1 MAGRPR
7 ILRYCG
13 SMVPGL
19 QVGERF
25 EIEREAGAGGIGTV
39 YRALDRETGA
49 PVAIKL
55 LRDGNP
61 SDVERFARETR
72 LLAEIQHPGVVRYVA
87 NGMTDAGTPYLVME
101 WLEGEDLHQRLERS
115 GLTQAESVGLIEH
128 VCEALAGVHAC
139 GVVHRD
145 IKPSNLFL
153 CDGRVDHVKLIDF
166 GIARLGY
173 ATHVVTRSGTG
184 VGTPGY
190 MAPEQARGS
199 QSVDARADVFSLGCV
214 LFKCLT
220 GRAAFAGKHV
230 MAVLAK
236 VLLEEAPRVSE
247 LCADVPEALD
257 ALVAR
262 MLSKEPH
269 ERPADAA
276 ALLTELRA
284 LGPLDGELRA
294 SGAPMTL
301 RPTGLT
307 EGEQRVVSVLL
318 VGASRVELEEAG
330 GPESNEALEEILL
343 ASIASTVV
351 LHSSKVDRAMRAIVA
366 EHNGHFDRLA
376 DGTRVVTLASVGM
389 ATDQAARAARCALAL
404 QAAVPDRSVAL
415 ATGRGKVGGRW
426 PVGEVIDRAARVL
439 RTAQMAQAATADPS
453 GPSVQIDELTAR
465 LLDARF
471 QLDGLVLR
479 GERESAEGARTLLGK
494 QTSCVGRDRELR
506 ALEELFEEC
515 ASESV
520 ARAVLVTAAA
530 GVGKSRLHQE
540 FLRRI
545 RARGEAAEVWVA
557 RGDPMR
563 AGASFGMVGQMIRR
577 AARLVDGEPLEARQQ
592 KLTARVARR
601 VAAPMRARVTEFLG
615 EIAGTPLPDHDS
627 VQLRAA
633 RQDPML
639 MGDQMRRAWVDFVE
653 AECRAQPL
661 VLVLEDL
668 HWGDP
673 PTVEYL
679 DTVLRLLRDQPL
691 MVLVLARPEIH
702 ELFPKLWS
710 GRGVTEMAL
719 GELSRKAREKLVH
732 EVLGD
737 EVPTLT
743 MARLVERSAGNAF
756 FLEELLRAEAEGRG
770 DDVPDTVLAM
780 VQSRL
785 AGLEAVERRVLRA
798 GSVFGQVFWRGGAAA
813 LLGGGTRALLLDE
826 WLNRLEQHEWIT
838 QRSEATFQGERE
850 YVFRHAT
857 VREAAYAMLTDEDR
871 ALGHRLAGDWL
882 EHVGEPDVMV
892 LAEHFDRGEA
902 PSRAIAWYHRA
913 AEQALEGND
922 LAGAIARA
930 KRAEEIGASGE
941 VLGDL
946 SLIRAEAHGW
956 RGDHA
961 DAGRW
966 AANAIAT
973 LPVGQARWYI
983 AVREA
988 ARAASKLGD
997 NERLGELAEALA
1009 QTQPEDAASGFEAAT
1024 TARLA
1029 VLLFYAGAF
1038 GRVKGLYERL
1048 DMVAERFR
1056 DDPAV
1061 SADIFAARAVSAL
1074 YAGDAGG
1081 YRELSEAAQVR
1092 FEQAGDVRAAC
1103 FEHAHMGYACSALG
1117 ADEEGAAI
1125 LRVAIADAE
1134 RMGLRNV
1141 AAMAKHNLGLALA
1154 RTGALDEARAVET
1167 EAVLTFAA
1175 QGDRHLECGARCY
1188 LAAILQL
1195 SGDLDGAET
1204 EARRALEAIA
1214 VVPPLQPFA
1223 LATLA
1228 DALLASGR
1236 VSEARAAAEQAAA
1249 LLASLGNVEEGEAL
1263 VRLMRAETLEAS
1275 GEHDAARAAII
1286 TARERLLARAEKIA
1300 DPARRASFLERVPEH
1315 ARILTLAR
1323 AWVDEPSQ

>member
-1 MAGRPR
+1 
-7 ILRYCG
+7 
-13 SMVPGL
+13 MVPGL
-19 QVGERF
+19 RVGERF

-55 LRDGNP
+55 LRDGNAA
-61 SDVERFARETR
+61 DVERFARETR

-87 NGMTDAGTPYLVME
+87 NGTTEAGTPYLVME
-101 WLEGEDLHQRLERS
+101 WLEGEDLHQRLERA
-115 GLTQAESVGLIEH
+115 GLTQAESVGLIER
-128 VCEALAGVHAC
+128 VCEALSGVHAC
-139 GVVHRD
+139 AVVHRD

-153 CDGRVDHVKLIDF
+153 CGGRVDDVKVIDF

-199 QSVDARADVFSLGCV
+199 QKVDARADVFSLGCV

-220 GRAAFAGKHV
+220 SHAAFAGKHV

-247 LCADVPEALD
+247 FCPSVPDALD

-262 MLSKEPH
+262 MLSKQPAD
-269 ERPADAA
+269 RPADAA
-276 ALLTELRA
+276 AVLTELRA
-284 LGPLDGELRA
+284 LGPMDGELRA
-294 SGAPMTL
+294 SRAPITL

-318 VGASRVELEEAG
+318 VGANHVELNEG
-330 GPESNEALEEILL
+330 RGPDSTSDRLEDVL
-343 ASIASTVV
+343 ASMAATVV
-351 LHSSKVDRAMRAIVA
+351 LHVSSTDRAMRTVVA

-376 DGTRVVTLASVGM
+376 DGTRVVTLASVGV

-404 QAAVPDRSVAL
+404 RSAVPDRPVAL

-439 RTAQMAQAATADPS
+439 RTAQHIQAAGGARS
-453 GPSVQIDELTAR
+453 GPAVQIDELTVR

-471 QLDGLVLR
+471 ELDGLMLL
-479 GERESAEGARTLLGK
+479 GERESAEDARTLLGK

-540 FLRRI
+540 LLRRL
-545 RARGEAAEVWVA
+545 RARGEPLEVWVA

-563 AGASFGMVGQMIRR
+563 AGASFGMAGQMIRR
-577 AARLVDGEPLEARQQ
+577 AARLVDGEPLEARHQ
-592 KLTARVARR
+592 KLTTRVARHVAAPIQARVA
-601 VAAPMRARVTEFLG
+601 EFLG
-615 EIAGTPLPDHDS
+615 EMAGTPFPDHDS

-639 MGDQMRRAWVDFVE
+639 MGDQMRRAWVDLVE

-661 VLVLEDL
+661 LLVLEDL

-673 PTVEYL
+673 PTVEYV
-679 DTVLRLLRDQPL
+679 DTALRLLRDQPL
-691 MVLVLARPEIH
+691 MVLVLARPEVH
-702 ELFPKLWS
+702 ELFPKLWT

-719 GELSRKAREKLVH
+719 GELSRKAREKLAR

-737 EVPTLT
+737 EVSAATV
-743 MARLVERSAGNAF
+743 ARIVERSAGNAF

-785 AGLEAVERRVLRA
+785 AGLEPLERRVLRA
-798 GSVFGQVFWRGGAAA
+798 GSVFGQVFWRGGVAA

-826 WLNRLEQHEWIT
+826 WLQRLEQREWIT
-838 QRSEATFQGERE
+838 QRSEASFQGERE
-850 YVFRHAT
+850 YVFRHAM

-871 ALGHRLAGDWL
+871 TLGHRLAGDWL
-882 EHVGEPDVMV
+882 EQVGEPDVMV
-892 LAEHFDRGEA
+892 LAEHFDRGGIPA
-902 PSRAIAWYHRA
+902 RAVGCYHRA
-913 AEQALEGND
+913 AELALEGND
-922 LAGAIARA
+922 LAAAIARTT
-930 KRAEEIGASGE
+930 RAEAIGASGE
-941 VLGDL
+941 VLGHL
-946 SLIRAEAHGW
+946 LLIRAEAHGW
-956 RGDHA
+956 RGDQA
-961 DAGRW
+961 DAERW
-966 AANAIAT
+966 ALDAMAA
-973 LPVGQARWYI
+973 LPAGGASWYV
-983 AVREA
+983 AVREVA
-988 ARAASKLGD
+988 KAASKLGH
-997 NERLGELAEALA
+997 NNRIEALTEA
-1009 QTQPEDAASGFEAAT
+1009 LTKERPNDAASGPETAT
-1024 TARLA
+1024 IARL
-1029 VLLFYAGAF
+1029 VVSLSYSGAF
-1038 GRVKGLYERL
+1038 DRAKVLHERL
-1048 DMVAERFR
+1048 DAAAERCS
-1056 DDPAV
+1056 DDPTLLA
-1061 SADIFAARAVSAL
+1061 SIFAARAVSAL

-1092 FEQAGDVRAAC
+1092 FEHAGDVRAAC
-1103 FEHAHMGYACSALG
+1103 VERAHMGYACNKLG
-1117 ADEEGAAI
+1117 AYEEGAAI
-1125 LRVAIADAE
+1125 LRVAITDAE

-1141 AAMAKHNLGLALA
+1141 AAMAKHNLGFALA
-1154 RTGALDEARAVET
+1154 RHGALDEARAVQS
-1167 EAVLTFAA
+1167 EAILTFAA
-1175 QGDRHLECGARCY
+1175 QGDRHLEGGARCY
-1188 LAAILQL
+1188 LAAILRVA
-1195 SGDLDGAET
+1195 GDLEGAEA
-1204 EARRALEAIA
+1204 EARRAIEVLA
-1214 VVPPLQPFA
+1214 VVPPLEPFA

-1228 DALLASGR
+1228 DALLAGGR
-1236 VSEARAAAEQAAA
+1236 VSEARVAAEKAAA
-1249 LLASLGNVEEGEAL
+1249 LLESVGNVEEGEAL
-1263 VRLMRAETLEAS
+1263 VHLLRAETLETS
-1275 GEHDAARAAII
+1275 GDHAAARAAI
-1286 TARERLLARAEKIA
+1286 AAGRACLLERAAKIA
-1300 DPARRASFLERVPEH
+1300 DPGWRTSFLARVPEH

-1323 AWVDEPSQ
+1323 AWAGGLSEPPSPTAEPS